1 MAGSR
6 DRPQRGESASAPPDS
21 GQATAADAI
30 AGAEA
35 ALAHQNSASSQLDLQ
50 VISAILNAHLTAVE
64 GRDALDQLQQ
74 ETEAAVRTRSD
85 LDTPVGAR
93 DFQRFLIGKL
103 RDIRQVVAN
112 ASLDDTSKAALMAAW
127 TSLYNAS
134 KNEPG
139 AVGPGPVTPAGTASD
154 GTGEQA
160 DLLPDDPLLDSLLFD
175 DPAFTDGDAPM
186 PGASPPA
193 PQMAPTMP
201 GMPNLGGLPMPGL
214 PAGATSPMSGLGW
227 NPSGGSPLSGLLR
240 GSEPGFGDRD
250 ERELDSGGPEH
261 ETAGHADEPKNREG
275 QGETDG
281 GEAPDKPDSPPTG
294 PTTVTLPD
302 GETVTAANPK
312 LAAAI
317 KAAAGGVPIP
327 DAFQQQGIALPS
339 PGTAVTDPIDPAR
352 LEPGDIGLF
361 IDRHA
366 LALGRNKALLDGQIQ
381 QVSSIGGPSF
391 LGWEHPPAT
400 ATTGPAR
407 AGAPTPT
414 RPAAPSAASQ
424 Y

>member
-1 MAGSR
+1 MAGSL
-6 DRPQRGESASAPPDS
+6 DRPQRGESASAPPDA
-21 GQATAADAI
+21 GQASAADAI

-64 GRDALDQLQQ
+64 GRDALNQLQQ

-85 LDTPVGAR
+85 LDTPAGAR
-93 DFQRFLIGKL
+93 EFQRFLIGKL
-103 RDIRQVVAN
+103 RDIREVVAN
-112 ASLDDTSKAALMAAW
+112 ASLDDTSKATLMAAW

-134 KNEPG
+134 KDEPG
-139 AVGPGPVTPAGTASD
+139 AGPATPARAAGDD
-154 GTGEQA
+154 GGHPA
-160 DLLPDDPLLDSLLFD
+160 DLLSDDPLLDSLLFD
-175 DPAFTDGDAPM
+175 DPALPDGDASM
-186 PGASPPA
+186 PGASSPP
-193 PQMAPTMP
+193 PQMAPTTP

-214 PAGATSPMSGLGW
+214 PAGATSPTPGLGW
-227 NPSGGSPLSGLLR
+227 GGSPLSGLLR
-240 GSEPGFGDRD
+240 GSEPGLADRD
-250 ERELDSGGPEH
+250 EPELDSGDPDHERAGHPDDPKEDREH
-261 ETAGHADEPKNREG
+261 EED
-275 QGETDG
+275 TD
-281 GEAPDKPDSPPTG
+281 AQPSPDKPDSPPTG
-294 PTTVTLPD
+294 PTTVTLPN
-302 GETVTAANPK
+302 GETVTAANPQ

-317 KAAAGGVPIP
+317 KAAAGGLPIP
-327 DAFQQQGIALPS
+327 DAFQQQGIALPP

-361 IDRHA
+361 VDRHA

-391 LGWEHPPAT
+391 LGWEHPPAA
-400 ATTGPAR
+400 ATPTGPAR
-407 AGAPTPT
+407 AGVPTPT